1 MTWFKWIRG
10 NGVDEKTQIEMIQKV
25 EALVQ
30 FKGATEKRLD
40 NMEVEMKKVGDIKV
54 MLEGMSRDIA
64 YIQKRAEETDKKSDI
79 NNIEIKGL
87 INDLSA
93 SLDILENAP
102 NNNLMRKVTDNKRII
117 FTACISILGTVLAGM
132 IIRFISGI

>member
-1 MTWFKWIRG
+1 MRG

-30 FKGATEKRLD
+30 FKGTTEKRLD

-54 MLEGMSRDIA
+54 MLEGMSKDIT

-79 NNIEIKGL
+79 NNTEIKGL

-132 IIRFISGI
+132 IIRFISGM